1 MEAMKTLEK
10 TQQNISRGTHA
21 SETSTS
27 VTASGWHYDYAG
39 GPRELTR
46 FKSLGTADLAT
57 VRDAEETQRKYL
69 RMMEEITSSAI
80 PKERREFKAFLHRHN
95 VRREGII
102 APALIRSR
110 NYHPIIHY
118 DRDCWLTVVGAMD
131 GSPGIVTRDADHP
144 VYCFVFPNLG
154 VDTTLRHGD
163 VVLFNPLYYH
173 GGTAKFDNITDAW
186 IYSAYFSM
194 KTGAFQWVPM
204 G

>member
-1 MEAMKTLEK
+1 M
-10 TQQNISRGTHA
+10 NS
-21 SETSTS
+21 
-27 VTASGWHYDYAG
+27 YAAYSNARPEHQTVPSHKMQHKNPEERKRSSSQH
-39 GPRELTR
+39 PRAR
-46 FKSLGTADLAT
+46 VNG
-57 VRDAEETQRKYL
+57 Q
-69 RMMEEITSSAI
+69 
-80 PKERREFKAFLHRHN
+80 RREFKAFLHRHN

-173 GGTAKFDNITDAW
+173 GATDKFANISHAW